1 MNKKK
6 LKLLAVPIAVASASV
21 IGMVSGTLAYFTSID
36 KATVSI
42 EAGQVKVDLSVTDLK
57 TYSLGVEQTA
67 GKFENGGSATLS
79 GNALTLNLITPGD
92 KVTFK
97 VNVTNNSNVDMKY
110 KVAVAYGDEV
120 TGVGRTDSG
129 KVVQHAGDTVTG
141 TAKLSHGLTVVEE
154 FSDDY
159 VTALASTKGTVILSK
174 EVSIELP
181 KTAGNEYQGA
191 MSTIYI
197 DVDAHQNNEPLNDT
211 TYGFFDTKQ
220 KADGHYVH
228 EIKNV
233 QQFRNIFVNA
243 QNVSDPTKQ
252 LDSRLA
258 DSTTE
263 YVILN
268 DIDFGDNVWGSYD
281 VSDYV
286 FEGTLRGASST
297 SNVVLSG
304 ITSNSFG
311 LFAKGGAIAT
321 IKNITL
327 DNCKILDCAAD
338 TAFFIKDNLSED
350 LGAGSVLTFENIR
363 INSSCVVDTSKGFG
377 TLVGNAKGWLTIN
390 LTNCWNY
397 ADISAKQNTGGLI
410 SKISQGP
417 EVGRAVN
424 VTNCGNYG
432 TITITGSVSVSG
444 IIGAASGFKGTL
456 TLDHVYNYGDIYNE
470 GLNENTSP
478 IVCQF
483 SGTLNASHV
492 YNAGFIYNNKT
503 AGSLAFSNL
512 MANDSDGHCYIQGMN
527 KDGSDKTSEKTAS
540 EIYDTYYKAYA
551 GVTTLSQSTVSN
563 SIYYQNVSDSSWVG
577 NSASVD
583 NKTITI
589 DTSSLTSLG
598 IKKVKVNY
606 AVSSCSVDYLEGTN
620 QDVSDNSNSG
630 TIGAVRTYDVT
641 TLGATY
647 EIPKIKYAA
656 HTFASGKICPSYKND
671 WVTYPRGF
679 TTFNVGDEK
688 ITAYSLTD
696 GFNVLSDGS
705 ACFFIDNRNVTKG
718 TYKLISDTPSGVDY
732 SITFYDSANVKVAK
746 LAFKDLYKNS
756 DTLLSALPNA

>member
-21 IGMVSGTLAYFTSID
+21 IGIVSGTLAYFTSID

-110 KVAVAYGDEV
+110 KVAVAYGVEV
-120 TGVGRTDSG
+120 TGVGRTDAG

-141 TAKLSHGLTVVEE
+141 TAKLSHGLTVVET
-154 FSDDY
+154 FADDY
-159 VTALASTKGTVILSK
+159 VTALASTKGTVVLSK

-181 KTAGNEYQGA
+181 TTAGNEYQGA

-197 DVDAHQNNEPLNDT
+197 DVDAHQNNEYIPNPK
-211 TYGFFDTKQ
+211 YGFYDTKQ
-220 KADGHYVH
+220 ATDGHYVH
-228 EIKNV
+228 EIKDV

-252 LDSRLA
+252 LDPRLA

-268 DIDFGDNVWGSYD
+268 DINFGDNVWGSYD
-281 VSDYV
+281 VSAYV

-321 IKNITL
+321 FKNITL
-327 DNCKILDCAAD
+327 DNCKILDCGAD
-338 TAFFIKDNLSED
+338 TAFFVGENSSSN

-377 TLVGNAKGWLTIN
+377 TLVGTAYGWMTIN

-397 ADISAKQNTGGLI
+397 ADISAKQNTGGFI
-410 SKISQGP
+410 SKINMGSS
-417 EVGRAVN
+417 ERAVN
-424 VTNCGNYG
+424 ITNCGNYG
-432 TITITGSVSVSG
+432 TITITGSYSVSG
-444 IIGAASGFKGTL
+444 IIGSASSFPGTL
-456 TLDHVYNYGDIYNE
+456 TLNRVYNYGDIYNE
-470 GLNENTSP
+470 GLHSTASP
-478 IVCQF
+478 IVTQF
-483 SGTLNASHV
+483 SGTVNASDV
-492 YNAGFIYNNKT
+492 YNAGFIYNNKP
-503 AGSLAFSNL
+503 ADSLAFSNL
-512 MANDSDGHCYIQGMN
+512 MANDSDGHCYIQGMK
-527 KDGSDKTSEKTAS
+527 KDGSDKTSDKTAS
-540 EIYDTYYKAYA
+540 EIFDTYYKAYA
-551 GVTTLSQSTVSN
+551 GVTTLPQSTVSN

-583 NKTITI
+583 NKTISI